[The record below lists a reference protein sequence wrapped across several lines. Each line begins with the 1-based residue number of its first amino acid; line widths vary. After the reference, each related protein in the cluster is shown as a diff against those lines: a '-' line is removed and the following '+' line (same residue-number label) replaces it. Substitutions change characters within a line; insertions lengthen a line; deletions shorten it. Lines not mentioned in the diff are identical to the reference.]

1 LKCVIKSIFINFSIY
16 STGFLNLS
24 KNDLIQQKTADLKK
38 IPLLIDMCDQYLI
51 VYDII
56 WAFSFNQ
63 DIQQQLR
70 SSSAF
75 ITKLA
80 HLNKKSD
87 NKQMRKIIHG
97 IIWNLDTNHQV
108 RRTTEITDGKIFDFM
123 ISYSHQEKTL
133 CKQLYQELAKA
144 GYRVCIDLHQIHENV
159 MDAMVQAIDRSH
171 TIIICMSE
179 HYRKSNF
186 CRAEAHYA
194 FQRQRKIVPVLL
206 QQHYKPD
213 GWLLFLIG
221 QLLYVNFTKYEFAL
235 AMNMLLKEVKSTNIT
250 KTNVAV
256 VRPKENS
263 EFIPTIQSTALNDA
277 STQSNLPENILDWTQ
292 THVHDWCIGHN
303 LSQMSRLLTDCDG
316 RTLVYLCRHL
326 KRDES
331 QQCMR
336 SLQEDSIR
344 RIGETLSLIE
354 LSCLQS
360 LIDQE
365 KRTTR
370 LKLFPR
376 PTKNCDKSD
385 S

>member
-1 LKCVIKSIFINFSIY
+1 
-16 STGFLNLS
+16 
-24 KNDLIQQKTADLKK
+24 
-38 IPLLIDMCDQYLI
+38 MCDQYLI
-51 VYDII
+51 VCDII

-108 RRTTEITDGKIFDFM
+108 RRTTEITDGKIFDIM

-186 CRAEAHYA
+186 CRAEAQYA

-213 GWLLFLIG
+213 GWLLSLIG
-221 QLLYVNFTKYEFAL
+221 QLLCIDFTKYEFERA
-235 AMNMLLKEVKSTNIT
+235 AEVLLKELKSINIT
-250 KTNVAV
+250 KINVGI
-256 VRPKENS
+256 VRPAENTD
-263 EFIPTIQSTALNDA
+263 FIPTIQSTALKDA
-277 STQSNLPENILDWTQ
+277 STQSNIPDNILDWTQ
-292 THVHDWCIGHN
+292 IHVHDWLIGHN
-303 LSQMSRLLTDCDG
+303 LPQMSRLLVNCDG
-316 RTLVYLCRHL
+316 RSLVYLSRHI
-326 KRDES
+326 KRGKS
-331 QQCMR
+331 QQCMQ
-336 SLQEDSIR
+336 SLHEDSIR
-344 RIGETLSLIE
+344 RTGETLSLIE

-365 KRTTR
+365 KRIAR
-370 LKLFPR
+370 LKLSTQS
-376 PTKNCDKSD
+376 TKNCVKSD
-385 S
+385 P